1 MGSALSEAE
10 VDLPALPQQQIIR
23 VADGQATAASSQ
35 ESGQSDLP
43 ASLGTTKQAVAV
55 RPSLM
60 LKGITLE
67 NGGVTL
73 SLHAAGPG
81 LAELRVGAEVRG
93 PAAGAG
99 GAWPSLDGGSAFRQQ
114 VAAGSS
120 QLRFENCR
128 PLRRER
134 IWPLVAVLRP
144 GACSGSAV
152 LNPPDGT
159 VMVFCSLQ
167 DKGLNIEKQVI
178 AWGGDGAAFEVKDL
192 FGIQEV
198 HRPDDTGEQSNKNC
212 VACLTE
218 ARNTALLPCSHFC
231 VCHQC
236 ALTLRMTPGRNRCP
250 LCRQEVRDL
259 LRLDL
264 ADEAPEEVKDAANE
278 TEPPKAALSAD
289 QPPEPDAA
297 LSQAAEAP
305 CDASF
310 ARQATPASGLPARCL
325 KRLSRELAQTEARK
339 EELLREH
346 GLELSLCDP
355 DGGDLRIW
363 SLRLLTQGVDI
374 GSEFGR
380 QLRRW
385 NIDAVELEIWIPDA
399 FPTSPPKVRVLKPY
413 FDSGSFRVH
422 SYGALC
428 MEVLSSQGWSPGL
441 TLAQLG
447 VQIKDIMLQGSGRI
461 SGTGTMADP
470 GAAGRRRA
478 MDIADRIEV
487 ELFSFLSD
495 KDLFA
500 EIYRNQLSKRLLYE
514 TSASEDAE
522 KSMIAKL
529 KMKCGAQFTSK
540 LEGMLTDLS
549 LALDTQ
555 KDFKDHC
562 EQLPEGKAALG
573 GIEFNVTVLTTGFWP
588 SYQVQEASLCPEMQK
603 AINVFSNYYN
613 GKTQHRRLQWIHS
626 LGQATI
632 AAKLNGRRHDL
643 IVNSYQA
650 LILLL
655 FTRDESHNL
664 SFIQNSTGLEPSMC
678 KKLLATLSIAK
689 FKILSKT
696 GDGKTIEDDASF
708 TPNDSFQ
715 CPHRKIKVPPPITE
729 ETHNKERVEEDRSIA
744 IEAAIVRI
752 MKMRKTLNHQQLV
765 TEVLTQL
772 AFFKPN
778 PKLVKQRIEHLIE
791 REYLE
796 RDKNQASIYRH
807 EPMDSWEEEVAFS
820 PAGGHAAFKV
830 KICEL
835 PMADGVHASTG
846 CQLWSSSIVLA
857 RELMA
862 RPQIVEKRRVLEV
875 GAGCGLLGLAVSRLA
890 RQTLITDG
898 DEEVV
903 RNLARNIDLNRSLWS
918 DDSSLGDV
926 TSRVLRWEELLDDPW
941 PCEDHVEVI
950 VASDIIYGNW
960 GDTVGEAL
968 CRVLE
973 PDGVIILAAS
983 EDRRGGMRCFQ
994 DHMKT
999 KGFGVLESKL
1009 RPVDVIPCFRIPPFV
1024 TASHFGNSELSR
1036 PLPFRAAPS
1045 LHFAMSVSAEEVAK
1059 HNKDGDVCF
1068 SEPDVGSVMFWDWA
1082 CRHVRVL
1089 DVTAFLSEH
1098 PGGKKSIM
1106 MFAGKDATE
1115 EFDMLHDRKVIKK
1128 YGLDEAKLLH
1138 SVPILGSFR
1147 IYECRR
1153 SLFGKSPELVQDKV
1167 AEPGPL
1173 QCPPE
1178 APQVRPAAKPKG
1190 TYKVRLAE

>member
-23 VADGQATAASSQ
+23 VTDGQATAASSQ

-60 LKGITLE
+60 LKGITME

-81 LAELRVGAEVRG
+81 FAELRLGAEV
-93 PAAGAG
+93 AAGAA
-99 GAWPSLDGGSAFRQQ
+99 GAWPSLNGGSAFRQQ

-120 QLRFENCR
+120 QLRFQNCR
-128 PLRRER
+128 PVRRER
-134 IWPLVAVLRP
+134 TWPLVAVLRP

-152 LNPPDGT
+152 LDPPDGT
-159 VMVFCSLQ
+159 VMVFCSLSL
-167 DKGLNIEKQVI
+167 DKGLGIEKQVI
-178 AWGGDGAAFEVKDL
+178 AWGGGGAAFEVKDL

-198 HRPDDTGEQSNKNC
+198 HRPHGSGDEQSNKNC
-212 VACLTE
+212 VVCLTE

-278 TEPPKAALSAD
+278 TEPPKAGQGRGCSKDFQAYRLNGVVKTALSKD
-289 QPPEPDAA
+289 QSEPDAA
-297 LSQAAEAP
+297 LSQASEGYKGQASPPTPGSAGQGSASNAKSAVRKSCCESMGTVAECNRAM
-305 CDASF
+305 DF
-310 ARQATPASGLPARCL
+310 
-325 KRLSRELAQTEARK
+325 KM
-339 EELLREH
+339 
-346 GLELSLCDP
+346 LELSLCDP

-363 SLRLLTQGVDI
+363 SLRLLTQGVDV

-470 GAAGRRRA
+470 GAAGRQRA

-715 CPHRKIKVPPPITE
+715 CPHRKIKVPPPVTE

-857 RELMA
+857 RELMG

-1009 RPVDVIPCFRIPPFV
+1009 
-1024 TASHFGNSELSR
+1024 
-1036 PLPFRAAPS
+1036 
-1045 LHFAMSVSAEEVAK
+1045 
-1059 HNKDGDVCF
+1059 
-1068 SEPDVGSVMFWDWA
+1068 
-1082 CRHVRVL
+1082 
-1089 DVTAFLSEH
+1089 
-1098 PGGKKSIM
+1098 
-1106 MFAGKDATE
+1106 
-1115 EFDMLHDRKVIKK
+1115 
-1128 YGLDEAKLLH
+1128 
-1138 SVPILGSFR
+1138 
-1147 IYECRR
+1147 
-1153 SLFGKSPELVQDKV
+1153 
-1167 AEPGPL
+1167 
-1173 QCPPE
+1173 
-1178 APQVRPAAKPKG
+1178 
-1190 TYKVRLAE
+1190 